1 MLAVVRRAVCRPVV
15 RRCRAGCA
23 GVRRCARLHRPGGGH
38 ERFLAAERQ
47 LVRGFD
53 EVCGDTFCEGQYI
66 NLWAMRLRCSVE
78 QATGVVVQC
87 VWTFAGSDTWVKPSG
102 LIKVNRGR
110 YACVL
115 PLATGTRLET
125 LLQVWEM
132 GMGLTRCTRR
142 CPARQAIPTTRW
154 LIACRS
160 RH

>member
-1 MLAVVRRAVCRPVV
+1 STNAGCCVACCLSA
-15 RRCRAGCA
+15 CRAP
-23 GVRRCARLHRPGGGH
+23 VSRRPRLRSSMRGITPARGGGGH

-78 QATGVVVQC
+78 QVAGVVVQC
-87 VWTFAGSDTWVKPSG
+87 VWTFAGSDTRVKPSG

-115 PLATGTRLET
+115 PLAAGTRLET
-125 LLQVWEM
+125 LLQVWET
-132 GMGLTRCTRR
+132 GDGFDALHA
-142 CPARQAIPTTRW
+142 PLPGTTANTYDA
-154 LIACRS
+154 LVDCL
-160 RH
+160 